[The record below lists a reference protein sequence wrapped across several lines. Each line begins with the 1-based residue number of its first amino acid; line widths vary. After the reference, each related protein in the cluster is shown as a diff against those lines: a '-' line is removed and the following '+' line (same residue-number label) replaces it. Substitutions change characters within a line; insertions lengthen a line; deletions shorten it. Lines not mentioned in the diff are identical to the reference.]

1 MSHGHL
7 CSRSS
12 PRGGGAALRNAA
24 EDHSRQRCA
33 RRPAGTAQSPGGGA
47 GPSGG
52 FAAAQRLTRPPAT
65 PITAG
70 GGRGGVGVEPS
81 RRCPSRISGGRVHGC
96 DSPGR
101 VLIGCP
107 AVTDRPRPPRRRGTV
122 VRRAEAA
129 RGPLCA
135 GTDCAARGT
144 AGTRGWGGVCGAPRS
159 LHGAVTSRSPAAR
172 PRTLAG
178 RFPAHRPVTSLRT
191 CPPRPLQRRRR
202 ALPATLCRWAG
213 PARSGRGR
221 RRGGGARDVTGAGPA
236 AQVEAARS
244 GPGECGGCAGGR
256 GALRGGRCGSRP
268 PSVAAARRALR
279 RRSGLP
285 RTAAPFSPRAAV
297 SGLRRLSVRARRV
310 RSPRAVCGWR
320 GCPFPRP
327 HPCPPAVPEALR
339 RRSARGSPP
348 PSRSPPAPSQ
358 AVPEGSGTAAPS
370 RRLPALNPRRNLP
383 GRRSPRAAFRSRP
396 LSADV
401 ATGTERP
408 QRFCRLMPY
417 FPARPGPVADSH
429 PLRAPGAAASPRPG
443 GL

>member
-24 EDHSRQRCA
+24 EDHSRQSCA

-47 GPSGG
+47 GPSGA

-70 GGRGGVGVEPS
+70 GGRGGGVGVEPS

-191 CPPRPLQRRRR
+191 CPPRPLQRD
-202 ALPATLCRWAG
+202 AVPVGGAGTEWAW
-213 PARSGRGR
+213 PTARGR
-221 RRGGGARDVTGAGPA
+221 
-236 AQVEAARS
+236 
-244 GPGECGGCAGGR
+244 CA
-256 GALRGGRCGSRP
+256 
-268 PSVAAARRALR
+268 
-279 RRSGLP
+279 
-285 RTAAPFSPRAAV
+285 
-297 SGLRRLSVRARRV
+297 
-310 RSPRAVCGWR
+310 
-320 GCPFPRP
+320 
-327 HPCPPAVPEALR
+327 
-339 RRSARGSPP
+339 
-348 PSRSPPAPSQ
+348 
-358 AVPEGSGTAAPS
+358 
-370 RRLPALNPRRNLP
+370 
-383 GRRSPRAAFRSRP
+383 
-396 LSADV
+396 
-401 ATGTERP
+401 
-408 QRFCRLMPY
+408 
-417 FPARPGPVADSH
+417 
-429 PLRAPGAAASPRPG
+429 
-443 GL
+443 

>member
-1 MSHGHL
+1 MQILLFAPQLSAGLFSSLYAFRAPNSAEVALYPAPINLFIFCLPPASSQPFGRGFRGLPRAPRPVPQGMAAVSHGRL

-24 EDHSRQRCA
+24 EDNSRQSCA

-107 AVTDRPRPPRRRGTV
+107 AVTDRPPSPRRRGTV

-135 GTDCAARGT
+135 GTDCAARST

-191 CPPRPLQRRRR
+191 CPPRPLQRD
-202 ALPATLCRWAG
+202 AVPVGGAGTEWAW
-213 PARSGRGR
+213 PTARGR
-221 RRGGGARDVTGAGPA
+221 
-236 AQVEAARS
+236 
-244 GPGECGGCAGGR
+244 CA
-256 GALRGGRCGSRP
+256 
-268 PSVAAARRALR
+268 
-279 RRSGLP
+279 
-285 RTAAPFSPRAAV
+285 
-297 SGLRRLSVRARRV
+297 
-310 RSPRAVCGWR
+310 
-320 GCPFPRP
+320 
-327 HPCPPAVPEALR
+327 
-339 RRSARGSPP
+339 
-348 PSRSPPAPSQ
+348 
-358 AVPEGSGTAAPS
+358 
-370 RRLPALNPRRNLP
+370 
-383 GRRSPRAAFRSRP
+383 
-396 LSADV
+396 
-401 ATGTERP
+401 
-408 QRFCRLMPY
+408 
-417 FPARPGPVADSH
+417 
-429 PLRAPGAAASPRPG
+429 
-443 GL
+443 